1 MTEEKKKDMEIDPD
15 EKKEEKNTDVRDTEE
30 GTGSCEGDGTAGQDE
45 ESKEGSDGGSED
57 AAGSTESKEE
67 DEALEL
73 KYMRLMADFQ
83 NYKRRVEKEK
93 SNIYAYANEEIVND
107 LLDVLD
113 NFERALEHE
122 TDDISFK
129 EGMDMIF
136 GQLKDVLT
144 GSGVEEIKAVGEV
157 FDPNF
162 HNAVM
167 TEDTEEVESG
177 KVSEVL
183 QKGYILKGKV
193 IRPAMVKVAN

>member
-45 ESKEGSDGGSED
+45 EAKEGSDGGPED

>member
-45 ESKEGSDGGSED
+45 EAKEGSDGGSED